1 MAFCPVFHFLAFCPL
16 AFCPLAFCPL
26 AICHLAFCPG
36 FAFHIKVKQV
46 ITKVNLYSERDLI
59 FVVMKNVL

>member
-1 MAFCPVFHFLAFCPL
+1 MHCAVCTVLKYD
-16 AFCPLAFCPL
+16 
-26 AICHLAFCPG
+26 
-36 FAFHIKVKQV
+36 AFHIKVKQV